1 MILLLKHFINN
12 AVSRLIYLGTIC
24 LSKSINSAKSY
35 IYDSSTNNQTASV
48 SISKISLQR
57 QGDSSVRDTIVKNA
71 ATQAALDL
79 MGTYKKSGG
88 GQPTGNK
95 VILIE
100 SVKGDRSRI

>member
-1 MILLLKHFINN
+1 M
-12 AVSRLIYLGTIC
+12 
-24 LSKSINSAKSY
+24 
-35 IYDSSTNNQTASV
+35 
-48 SISKISLQR
+48 ISLQR
-57 QGDSSVRDTIVKNA
+57 QGDSYVRDTIVKNA

-100 SVKGDRSRI
+100 SVRGDRSRASKSKAEMLMEKKIESLNPFCFH